1 MNTFDEATRVSL
13 RTSAASSAKSDT
25 GTELDAEIADGWDI
39 LGNANGGYLL
49 AVAGRALT
57 TALDRPDVISMTTHY
72 LRPAQPG
79 PVTIHVD
86 ELKAGKRF
94 ATGNLTMRR
103 ADDGANIIA
112 SIGTVGNLDEP
123 ASAADAQAAEF
134 TMVRSSP
141 PDLPDPDDCYQSSGG
156 PLNYVPPFY
165 SQVDV
170 RFHPED
176 AGFMEGKPTGIP
188 RLRGWFRLRNG
199 GDSNMAQS
207 SLPLL
212 VAVDAFPP
220 TIFNST
226 DIRGWS
232 PTLELTAHLRARP
245 VPGWIACEVTTRF
258 VTSGFLEVDG
268 EFWDESG
275 QLVAQ
280 SRQLAL
286 APRGS

>member
-1 MNTFDEATRVSL
+1 MKTFAEATAVS
-13 RTSAASSAKSDT
+13 AQSSHDAGPT
-25 GTELDAEIADGWDI
+25 FYVAAEIAEGWDI

-49 AVAGRALT
+49 AIAGRALT
-57 TALDRPDVISMTTHY
+57 TALGRPDVISMTTHY

-79 PVTIHVD
+79 PVEIQIT
-86 ELKAGKRF
+86 ELKSGKRF
-94 ATGNLTMRR
+94 STGHLVMRN
-103 ADDGANIIA
+103 ANTHETIIA
-112 SIGTVGNLDEP
+112 SIGTVGDL
-123 ASAADAQAAEF
+123 SAPVTGADAEAAAFQLVES
-134 TMVRSSP
+134 TP
-141 PDLPDPDDCYQSSGG
+141 PDLPDPDDCFQTSDEGEQ
-156 PLNYVPPFY
+156 YVPPFF

-170 RFHPED
+170 RFHPDD
-176 AGFMEGKPTGIP
+176 AGFMQGAPTGTP
-188 RLRGWFRLRNG
+188 RLRGWFRLRDG
-199 GDSNMAQS
+199 GDMKIAAST
-207 SLPLL
+207 LPLL

-232 PTLELTAHLRARP
+232 PTLELTAHLRGKP
-245 VPGWIACEVTTRF
+245 VPGWIACEVKTRF
-258 VTSGFLEVDG
+258 VTNGFLEVDG